1 MIMNDIYR
9 RQVALLIRVM
19 PLVFRIKDFAVHGGT
34 AINLFHRN
42 LPRYSVD
49 IDVTY
54 IPLDDRETS
63 LKNINSHL
71 SSLKTAIEKAVPGIR
86 VTHKPDTW
94 KLQCVKDGT
103 TIKIEVNG
111 TKRGII
117 GNPEKIQLCE
127 KAKEEFGMTC
137 FANIV
142 SWSQLFGGKIAAALS
157 RQHPRD
163 LFDCRDITSDDFNAV
178 KEGVMLCLLGSDKPI
193 IESLQPNPIDQRDAL
208 ANQSEGMTDEPFNYD
223 HYQNSR
229 TNLIEVVNNG
239 FTDGDKEFLISFEE
253 GNPDWSKCCAGDLSK
268 YPSIR
273 WKLMNIAKLKSKNPA
288 KHKEGID
295 KLVSYFN
302 RKDCTNP
309 RNKNR

>member
-1 MIMNDIYR
+1 M
-9 RQVALLIRVM
+9 
-19 PLVFRIKDFAVHGGT
+19 
-34 AINLFHRN
+34 
-42 LPRYSVD
+42 
-49 IDVTY
+49 
-54 IPLDDRETS
+54 
-63 LKNINSHL
+63 
-71 SSLKTAIEKAVPGIR
+71 
-86 VTHKPDTW
+86 
-94 KLQCVKDGT
+94 QCVKDGT

-117 GNPEKIQLCE
+117 GNTEKIQLCE

-208 ANQSEGMTDEPFNYD
+208 ANQFEGMTDEPVNYD